1 MNKTGIREVRS
12 SKAPE
17 PVGPYSSA
25 VRAGEML
32 FVSGQLGID
41 PTSGELKD
49 GIGLQAE
56 QALENLREIIGA
68 AGAGMDR
75 VVKVTLYLAS
85 MSDFAEV
92 NRIYAGYFDAPYP
105 ARAAFE
111 VARLPLDALVEI
123 EAIALL
129 EEERS

>member
-1 MNKTGIREVRS
+1 
-12 SKAPE
+12 
-17 PVGPYSSA
+17 
-25 VRAGEML
+25 ML

-41 PTSGELKD
+41 PVSGELKD
-49 GIGLQAE
+49 GVGLQTE
-56 QALENLREIIGA
+56 QALENLKEVIGA
-68 AGAGMDR
+68 AGAGLDS

-129 EEERS
+129 EEERP

>member
-1 MNKTGIREVRS
+1 
-12 SKAPE
+12 
-17 PVGPYSSA
+17 
-25 VRAGEML
+25 ML
-32 FVSGQLGID
+32 FLSGQLGID
-41 PTSGELKD
+41 PASGELKD
-49 GIGLQAE
+49 GVGLQAE
-56 QALENLREIIGA
+56 QALENLLEVIGA
-68 AGAGMDR
+68 TGAGMER

-92 NRIYAGYFDAPYP
+92 NRIYAGYFTSPFP

-111 VARLPLDALVEI
+111 VSGLPLGALIEI

>member
-25 VRAGEML
+25 VRAGELL

-41 PTSGELKD
+41 PASGELKD
-49 GIGLQAE
+49 GVGLQAG
-56 QALENLREIIGA
+56 QALENLREVIGT
-68 AGAGMDR
+68 AGAGMER

-92 NRIYAGYFDAPYP
+92 NRIYAGYFDVPYP

-129 EEERS
+129 EEERF

>member
-1 MNKTGIREVRS
+1 LNKTGIREVRS

-25 VRAGEML
+25 VRAGELL

-41 PTSGELKD
+41 PASGELKD
-49 GIGLQAE
+49 GVGLQAE
-56 QALENLREIIGA
+56 QALENLREVIGA
-68 AGAGMDR
+68 AGAGMER

-129 EEERS
+129 GEERS

>member
-25 VRAGEML
+25 VKAGEML

-41 PTSGELKD
+41 PVSGELKD
-49 GIGLQAE
+49 GVGLQTE
-56 QALENLREIIGA
+56 QALENLKEVIGA
-68 AGAGMDR
+68 AGAGLDS

-129 EEERS
+129 EEERP